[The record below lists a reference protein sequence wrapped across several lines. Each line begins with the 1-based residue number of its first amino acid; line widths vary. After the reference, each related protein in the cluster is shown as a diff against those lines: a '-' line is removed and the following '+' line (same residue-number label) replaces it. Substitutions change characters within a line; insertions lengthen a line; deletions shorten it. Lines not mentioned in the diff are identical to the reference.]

1 MNKLSITGKLAI
13 AAAVG
18 LVIGIVLAAV
28 YFGASAPIPQPPTGT
43 ATSGSQPGTQSGAGG
58 TTGSASGPAASK
70 TSGSKGLTVIKLVT
84 PVPGAVWTIATPNI
98 ISWAKEGGFSG
109 QIELLDASTMKL
121 VGVILPQTGPS
132 QTYYEWNTRDISLS
146 RTNPAKTTVLPGKYV
161 IKILFDG
168 NNVAPI
174 TSQPFTISK

>member
-1 MNKLSITGKLAI
+1 MNKLSNTGKLII
-13 AAAVG
+13 AAV
-18 LVIGIVLAAV
+18 VIIAAIVLIAKYSGNPPQSGNAV
-28 YFGASAPIPQPPTGT
+28 PQSQQPTST
-43 ATSGSQPGTQSGAGG
+43 ATSPTGAQPGSGS
-58 TTGSASGPAASK
+58 TSGSATPK
-70 TSGSKGLTVIKLVT
+70 TSGAKVLTVIKLITPAPGVT
-84 PVPGAVWTIATPNI
+84 WTIATPNV

-121 VGVILPQTGPS
+121 AGVILNQVGPN
-132 QTYYEWNTRDISLS
+132 QIYYEWNTRDISLS
-146 RTNPAKTTVLPGKYV
+146 RTNPTKTTVLPGKYV